1 MEDVLDLYHCP
12 YDPRYPVVCMDES
25 SQQLIG
31 EVVDPIPAGPGQP
44 QLIDHEYVR
53 NGVAQIFMAVE
64 PLRGK
69 RHVVVTER
77 RTACDWAAFIEFLLV
92 EKYPDAEK
100 IRLVMDNLN
109 THTIASLYVA
119 FEPQKAR
126 ELARRLEIHYTPK
139 HGSWL
144 NIAEIEFSALK
155 VQCLDRRIP
164 EIDQMRAEV
173 AAWEHDRNNR
183 DAPVHWQFTTEK
195 ARTKL
200 RRLYPQF

>member
-1 MEDVLDLYHCP
+1 MEDVLDLYHRP
-12 YDPRYPVVCMDES
+12 YDPLYPVVCMDES

-31 EVVDPIPAGPGQP
+31 EVTAPIQMGPGHP

-53 NGVAQIFMAVE
+53 NGVAQIFIAVE
-64 PLRGK
+64 ALRGK
-69 RHVVVTER
+69 RYVSITER
-77 RTACDWAAFIEFLLV
+77 RTARDWAAFIEFLLV
-92 EKYPDAEK
+92 EKYPNAEK
-100 IRLVMDNLN
+100 VRLVMDNLN

-144 NIAEIEFSALK
+144 NIAEIEFSVLK
-155 VQCLDRRIP
+155 SQCLDRRIP
-164 EIDQMRAEV
+164 EINEMRAQA

-183 DAPVHWQFTTEK
+183 DAVVNWQFSTET